1 MHIVLLLFAAAAATH
16 THKVKKQKG
25 GGGGGCCCCCSC
37 SRHFS
42 PTLICVHSC
51 SHLLTFAAVACNCW
65 GGHRCRG
72 SCCCFPVCAHSPSQP
87 SSPSPHVRALVPIFV
102 WPLFVLPC
110 LCACPIHLCPLG
122 CLPVQPLC
130 GLRLHL
136 FVLTH
141 PAYSCLFLSR
151 LAFDHARSFVCL
163 SLFICASPHVH
174 ALVPV
179 FIWALFVLICARSPC
194 LFVFVPIFVWPSLG
208 LICAPWLLVHAY
220 IKYTI
225 S

>member
-1 MHIVLLLFAAAAATH
+1 MLTRPHLRSLLSTSANLCRH
-16 THKVKKQKG
+16 CPQLLG
-25 GGGGGCCCCCSC
+25 GGHHCC
-37 SRHFS
+37 
-42 PTLICVHSC
+42 
-51 SHLLTFAAVACNCW
+51 
-65 GGHRCRG
+65 G

-87 SSPSPHVRALVPIFV
+87 SSPSPRVRALVPIFV
-102 WPLFVLPC
+102 WPSFVLPR
-110 LCACPIHLCPLG
+110 LCARPIHLCPLG

-130 GLRLHL
+130 GLRSHS
-136 FVLTH
+136 FVLTR

-151 LAFDHARSFVCL
+151 LAFNRARSFVCL
-163 SLFICASPHVH
+163 SLFVCASPRVRVR

-179 FIWALFVLICARSPC
+179 FIWALFALICARSPC